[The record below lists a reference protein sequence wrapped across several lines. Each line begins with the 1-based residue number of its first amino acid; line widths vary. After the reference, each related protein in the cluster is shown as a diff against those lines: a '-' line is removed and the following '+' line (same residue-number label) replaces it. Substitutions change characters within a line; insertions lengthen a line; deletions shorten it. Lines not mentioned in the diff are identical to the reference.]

1 MEKVVY
7 EKQLYSD
14 DVLFSIMEKMKEKAV
29 HKVNHTRLIADPE
42 YEKFKDL
49 VPLGVSYF
57 VLSKKDFIEL
67 FKE

>member
-29 HKVNHTRLIADPE
+29 HKVNYTRLIADPE